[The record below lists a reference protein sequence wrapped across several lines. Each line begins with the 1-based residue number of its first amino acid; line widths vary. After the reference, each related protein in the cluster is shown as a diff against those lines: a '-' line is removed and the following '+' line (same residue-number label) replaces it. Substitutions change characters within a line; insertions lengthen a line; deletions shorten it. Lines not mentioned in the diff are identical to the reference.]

1 VVEVLG
7 QALAL
12 TIERLDRHALSTGIS
27 RSTRVARDSGALSP
41 RWIRAAG

>member
-12 TIERLDRHALSTGIS
+12 TIERLCRHAPSTGIS
-27 RSTRVARDSGALSP
+27 RST
-41 RWIRAAG
+41 